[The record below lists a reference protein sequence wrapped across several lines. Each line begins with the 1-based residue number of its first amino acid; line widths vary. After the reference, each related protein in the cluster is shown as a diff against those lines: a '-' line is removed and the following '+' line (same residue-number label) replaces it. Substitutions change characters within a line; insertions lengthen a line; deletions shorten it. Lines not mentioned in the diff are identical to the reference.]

1 MENFENI
8 LGASAKDLRNTR
20 VKNAVRNT
28 ESYSYQKVEDAKQE
42 FRNLQSKLDDL
53 LDIGATNT
61 MEIATH
67 LKNFNH
73 QEFVDT
79 LYPLI
84 VEMAVKAR
92 EVAIMV
98 NVHNSLFPNHPSEQL
113 DKEDLSILETFKE
126 II

>member
-1 MENFENI
+1 MENFESI

-73 QEFVDT
+73 QV
-79 LYPLI
+79 
-84 VEMAVKAR
+84 
-92 EVAIMV
+92 
-98 NVHNSLFPNHPSEQL
+98 LF
-113 DKEDLSILETFKE
+113 
-126 II
+126 